1 MARLTTSS
9 PAPSHHARPIWISL
23 PRRNSLRMPSGP
35 IGNCSGW
42 RSARTRTRTCIC
54 PDSSGTI
61 WGGGNQYDQQN
72 AQYSLS
78 HKRRRKCASHQSQSA
93 VPAHT
98 VPEDAHPLRIH
109 LLEVVEN
116 GLGQLRGDVAVHF
129 VSLIP
134 GGFRRVDVE
143 ARAAAEIKGVV
154 FALDF
159 ETT

>member
-1 MARLTTSS
+1 MLGPFGFLSLAEIASECLLAPLAIARVGDRRERGHGLVF
-9 PAPSHHARPIWISL
+9 ARIL
-23 PRRNSLRMPSGP
+23 QELFG
-35 IGNCSGW
+35 
-42 RSARTRTRTCIC
+42 
-54 PDSSGTI
+54 
-61 WGGGNQYDQQN
+61 GGGNQYDQQN

-78 HKRRRKCASHQSQSA
+78 HRRRRKCASHQSQSA